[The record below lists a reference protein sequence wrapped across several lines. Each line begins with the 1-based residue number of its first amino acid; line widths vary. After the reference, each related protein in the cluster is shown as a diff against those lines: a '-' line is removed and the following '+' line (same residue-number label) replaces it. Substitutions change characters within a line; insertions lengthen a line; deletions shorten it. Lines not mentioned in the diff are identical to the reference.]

1 MKKTDIRVQV
11 TRKVL
16 RESLVALMKTKS
28 ILNISV
34 REICEAAGVSRS
46 TFYTYCK
53 DQYELLGQMEEEILD
68 ELNKLIQRHAPTGDM
83 PPAKELALLLEDA
96 LQYIASNSNSV
107 QVFLSENGASD
118 FQKKFS
124 KYIIVH
130 VRQLKNAK
138 NSSLID
144 EETLNYCS
152 VFIRDG
158 CTGIIQEWLKN
169 GMNTSVHDMAKLF
182 TKLVRGVLG

>member
-1 MKKTDIRVQV
+1 
-11 TRKVL
+11 
-16 RESLVALMKTKS
+16 
-28 ILNISV
+28 
-34 REICEAAGVSRS
+34 
-46 TFYTYCK
+46 
-53 DQYELLGQMEEEILD
+53 MEEEILD

-83 PPAKELALLLEDA
+83 PPAKELAMLLEDA
-96 LQYIASNSNSV
+96 MQYIASNSNSV

-124 KYIIVH
+124 KYITVH
-130 VRQLKNAK
+130 VGQLKNAK
-138 NSSLID
+138 NSSMID